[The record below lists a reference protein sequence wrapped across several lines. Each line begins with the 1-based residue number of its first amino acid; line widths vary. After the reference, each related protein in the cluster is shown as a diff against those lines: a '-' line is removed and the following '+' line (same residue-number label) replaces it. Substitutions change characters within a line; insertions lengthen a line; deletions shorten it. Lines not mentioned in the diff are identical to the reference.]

1 MSKILTK
8 SNLIATIFAIVAVLT
23 SLIFYKTTNGATPIV
38 ASTCGFMAALFIT
51 AIEFVYLNVIK
62 GVKHKYITEE
72 IVGAVIGAII
82 MAIIL
87 LD

>member
-8 SNLIATIFAIVAVLT
+8 SNLIATMSVTVAILA
-23 SLIFYKTTNGATPIV
+23 SLIFYNTTNGATPIV
-38 ASTCGFMAALFIT
+38 ASTCGFMTALLIT

-87 LD
+87 

>member
-1 MSKILTK
+1 MNKILTK
-8 SNLIATIFAIVAVLT
+8 SNLIATMSAIVAILA
-23 SLIFYKTTNGATPIV
+23 SLIFYKTTNGATSIV
-38 ASTCGFMAALFIT
+38 ASTCGFMTALFIT
-51 AIEFVYLNVIK
+51 IIEFVYLNVIK

-87 LD
+87 

>member
-8 SNLIATIFAIVAVLT
+8 SNLIATMSVTVAILA

-38 ASTCGFMAALFIT
+38 ASTCGFMTALLIT
-51 AIEFVYLNVIK
+51 AMEFVYLNVIK

-87 LD
+87 

>member
-8 SNLIATIFAIVAVLT
+8 SNLIATISVAVAIL
-23 SLIFYKTTNGATPIV
+23 
-38 ASTCGFMAALFIT
+38 ASTCGFMTALFIT
-51 AIEFVYLNVIK
+51 IIEFVYLNVIK

-87 LD
+87 

>member
-8 SNLIATIFAIVAVLT
+8 SNLIATMSATVAILA

-38 ASTCGFMAALFIT
+38 ASTCGFMAVLFIT

-87 LD
+87 

>member
-8 SNLIATIFAIVAVLT
+8 SNLIATISAIVAVLA

-38 ASTCGFMAALFIT
+38 ASTCGFMAALLIT

-62 GVKHKYITEE
+62 GVKHKYIIEE
-72 IVGAVIGAII
+72 IVGAII

-87 LD
+87 

>member
-8 SNLIATIFAIVAVLT
+8 SNLIATMSVTVAILA

-38 ASTCGFMAALFIT
+38 ASTCGFMTALLIT

-62 GVKHKYITEE
+62 RVKHKYIIEE

-87 LD
+87 

>member
-8 SNLIATIFAIVAVLT
+8 SNLIVTMSAIVAILA
-23 SLIFYKTTNGATPIV
+23 SLIFYKTTAGATPIV
-38 ASTCGFMAALFIT
+38 ASTCGFMTALLST
-51 AIEFVYLNVIK
+51 AIEFVHLKVIK
-62 GVKHKYITEE
+62 GVKYKYITEE

-87 LD
+87 

>member
-8 SNLIATIFAIVAVLT
+8 SNLMAIIYATFPILA

-38 ASTCGFMAALFIT
+38 ASTCGFMTSLFIT

-87 LD
+87 

>member
-8 SNLIATIFAIVAVLT
+8 SNLIATMSVTVAILA

-38 ASTCGFMAALFIT
+38 ASTCGFMASLLIT

-87 LD
+87 

>member
-8 SNLIATIFAIVAVLT
+8 SNLIATIYATFAVLA

-38 ASTCGFMAALFIT
+38 ASTCGFMPALFIT
-51 AIEFVYLNVIK
+51 IIEFVYLNVIK

-82 MAIIL
+82 IAIIL
-87 LD
+87 

>member
-8 SNLIATIFAIVAVLT
+8 SNLIATMSATVAILA

-38 ASTCGFMAALFIT
+38 ASTCGFMTALLIT

-62 GVKHKYITEE
+62 RVKHKYITEE

-82 MAIIL
+82 IAIIL
-87 LD
+87 

>member
-8 SNLIATIFAIVAVLT
+8 SNLIATISVTVAILT

-38 ASTCGFMAALFIT
+38 ASTCGFMTVLFIT

-62 GVKHKYITEE
+62 RVKHKYITEE

-82 MAIIL
+82 IAIIL
-87 LD
+87 

>member
-8 SNLIATIFAIVAVLT
+8 SNLIATMSVTVAILA

-38 ASTCGFMAALFIT
+38 ASTYGFMTALLIT

-62 GVKHKYITEE
+62 RVKHKYITEE

-87 LD
+87 

>member
-1 MSKILTK
+1 MNKILTK
-8 SNLIATIFAIVAVLT
+8 SNLIATISVAVAILA

-38 ASTCGFMAALFIT
+38 ASTCGFMTALLIT

-87 LD
+87 

>member
-8 SNLIATIFAIVAVLT
+8 SNLIATIYATVAILA

-38 ASTCGFMAALFIT
+38 ASTCGFMTALFIT
-51 AIEFVYLNVIK
+51 AVEFVYLNVIK

-72 IVGAVIGAII
+72 IVGAVIGAI
-82 MAIIL
+82 MDIIL
-87 LD
+87 

>member
-8 SNLIATIFAIVAVLT
+8 SNLIATMSVTVAILA

-38 ASTCGFMAALFIT
+38 ASTCGFMTALLIT

-62 GVKHKYITEE
+62 GVKYKYITEE

-87 LD
+87 

>member
-8 SNLIATIFAIVAVLT
+8 SNLIATISVTVAILA

-38 ASTCGFMAALFIT
+38 ASTCGFMTALFIT

-72 IVGAVIGAII
+72 IVGSVIGAII

-87 LD
+87 

>member
-8 SNLIATIFAIVAVLT
+8 SNLIVTMSAIVAILA

-38 ASTCGFMAALFIT
+38 ASTCGFMTVLFST
-51 AIEFVYLNVIK
+51 VIEFVYLNVIK

-87 LD
+87 

>member
-8 SNLIATIFAIVAVLT
+8 SNLIATISAILDILA

-38 ASTCGFMAALFIT
+38 AGTCGFMTDLFIT

-87 LD
+87 

>member
-8 SNLIATIFAIVAVLT
+8 SNLIATMSAIVAILA

-38 ASTCGFMAALFIT
+38 ASTCGFMTALFIT
-51 AIEFVYLNVIK
+51 VIEFVYLNVIK
-62 GVKHKYITEE
+62 GVKYKYITEE

-87 LD
+87 

>member
-8 SNLIATIFAIVAVLT
+8 SNLIATISAIVAVLT
-23 SLIFYKTTNGATPIV
+23 SLIFYNTTKGATPIV

-62 GVKHKYITEE
+62 GVKHKHITEE

-87 LD
+87 

>member
-8 SNLIATIFAIVAVLT
+8 SNLMATIYATFAILA
-23 SLIFYKTTNGATPIV
+23 SLIFYKTTAGATPIV
-38 ASTCGFMAALFIT
+38 ASTCGFMTVLFST
-51 AIEFVYLNVIK
+51 VIEFVYLNVIK

-82 MAIIL
+82 MAIVL
-87 LD
+87 

>member
-8 SNLIATIFAIVAVLT
+8 SNLIATISVAVAILA
-23 SLIFYKTTNGATPIV
+23 SLIFYKTTNGATPII
-38 ASTCGFMAALFIT
+38 ASTCGFMTALFIT
-51 AIEFVYLNVIK
+51 IIEFVYLNVIK

-87 LD
+87 

>member
-8 SNLIATIFAIVAVLT
+8 SNLIATISVAVAILA
-23 SLIFYKTTNGATPIV
+23 SLIFYKTTKSATPIV
-38 ASTCGFMAALFIT
+38 ASTCGFMTSLFIT
-51 AIEFVYLNVIK
+51 VIEFVYLNVIK

-87 LD
+87 

>member
-1 MSKILTK
+1 MNKILTK
-8 SNLIATIFAIVAVLT
+8 SNLIATMSVTVAILA
-23 SLIFYKTTNGATPIV
+23 SLIFYKTTNGVTPIV
-38 ASTCGFMAALFIT
+38 ASTCGFMTSLFIT
-51 AIEFVYLNVIK
+51 VIEFVYLNVIK

-87 LD
+87 

>member
-8 SNLIATIFAIVAVLT
+8 SNLIAIMSVTVAILA
-23 SLIFYKTTNGATPIV
+23 SLIFYKTTNGVTPIV
-38 ASTCGFMAALFIT
+38 ASTCGFMTSLFIT
-51 AIEFVYLNVIK
+51 VIEFVYLNVVK

-87 LD
+87 

>member
-8 SNLIATIFAIVAVLT
+8 SNLIVTMSAIVAILA
-23 SLIFYKTTNGATPIV
+23 SLIFYKTTAGATPIV
-38 ASTCGFMAALFIT
+38 ASTCGFMTALLIT

-62 GVKHKYITEE
+62 RVKHKYITEE

-87 LD
+87 

>member
-8 SNLIATIFAIVAVLT
+8 SNLIATMSVTVAILA

-38 ASTCGFMAALFIT
+38 ASTCGFMTALLIT

-62 GVKHKYITEE
+62 RVKHKYITEE

-87 LD
+87 

>member
-8 SNLIATIFAIVAVLT
+8 SNLIATMSVTVAILA
-23 SLIFYKTTNGATPIV
+23 SLIFYKTTNGVTPIV
-38 ASTCGFMAALFIT
+38 ASTCGFMTSLFIT
-51 AIEFVYLNVIK
+51 VIEFVYLNVVK

-87 LD
+87 

>member
-8 SNLIATIFAIVAVLT
+8 SNLIATISVAVAILA

-38 ASTCGFMAALFIT
+38 ASTCGFMTALFIT
-51 AIEFVYLNVIK
+51 IIEFVYLNVIK
-62 GVKHKYITEE
+62 RVKHKYITEE

-87 LD
+87 

>member
-8 SNLIATIFAIVAVLT
+8 SNLIATMSVTVAILA

-38 ASTCGFMAALFIT
+38 ASTCGFMTALFIT

-62 GVKHKYITEE
+62 RVKHKYITEE

-87 LD
+87 

>member
-8 SNLIATIFAIVAVLT
+8 SNLIATISVAIAILA
-23 SLIFYKTTNGATPIV
+23 SLIFYKTTNGATPVV
-38 ASTCGFMAALFIT
+38 ASTCGFMTALFIT
-51 AIEFVYLNVIK
+51 IIEFVYLNVIK

-87 LD
+87 

>member
-8 SNLIATIFAIVAVLT
+8 SNLIVTMSATVAILA
-23 SLIFYKTTNGATPIV
+23 SLIFYKTTAGATPIV
-38 ASTCGFMAALFIT
+38 ASTCGFMTALLIT

-87 LD
+87 

>member
-8 SNLIATIFAIVAVLT
+8 SNLIATMSVTVAILA

-38 ASTCGFMAALFIT
+38 ASTCGFMTALFIT
-51 AIEFVYLNVIK
+51 TIEFVYLNVIK
-62 GVKHKYITEE
+62 RVKHKYITEE

-87 LD
+87 

>member
-8 SNLIATIFAIVAVLT
+8 SNLIATMSVTVAILA
-23 SLIFYKTTNGATPIV
+23 SLIFYKTTAGATPIV
-38 ASTCGFMAALFIT
+38 ASTCGFMTALLIT

-87 LD
+87 